1 MGFQFFINHLKVLW
15 YDKYWGKILCVTFL
29 EILQNML
36 REIDK
41 TNINIS
47 VILQS
52 RFYSKEVKAFA
63 KVIYPGG

>member
-1 MGFQFFINHLKVLW
+1 MNT
-15 YDKYWGKILCVTFL
+15 KIDFVSHICGDTID
-29 EILQNML
+29 ILQNLL
-36 REIDK
+36 RKKDK

-63 KVIYPGG
+63 KVTYPGE

>member
-1 MGFQFFINHLKVLW
+1 MSHIFGDTI
-15 YDKYWGKILCVTFL
+15 D
-29 EILQNML
+29 ILQNLL
-36 REIDK
+36 REKDE

-63 KVIYPGG
+63 KIIYPGA